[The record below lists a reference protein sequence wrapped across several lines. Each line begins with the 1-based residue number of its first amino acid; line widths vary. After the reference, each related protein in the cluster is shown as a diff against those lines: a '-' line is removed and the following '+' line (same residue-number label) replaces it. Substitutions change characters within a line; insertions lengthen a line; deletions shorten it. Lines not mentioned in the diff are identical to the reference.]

1 MQSNMNSASI
11 ARVQEGMRVVDAT
24 GEEVG
29 KVAYVKMGDPE
40 AVTVRGNE
48 PGATGPTGRFADV
61 VAPGDREPD
70 VPDPLR
76 TNLLRTGFIKIK
88 GHGLFAKDR
97 YVSIER
103 VRDVLDD
110 EVRLDVAKDSLDKE
124 A

>member
-1 MQSNMNSASI
+1 MHSDMNSAAI
-11 ARVQEGMRVVDAT
+11 ARVQEGMRVLDTT

-29 KVAYVKMGDPE
+29 QVAYVKMGDPE
-40 AVTVRGNE
+40 AVTTQGNQ
-48 PGATGPTGRFADV
+48 PGGTGLLEGFADV
-61 VAPGDREPD
+61 TPGGHEPH

-88 GHGLFAKDR
+88 GHGLFARDR

-103 VRDVLDD
+103 IRDVSDREL
-110 EVRLDVAKDSLDKE
+110 RLDVATASLEKE

>member
-1 MQSNMNSASI
+1 MQSNMNSATI

-40 AVTVRGNE
+40 AVTTQGNE
-48 PGATGPTGRFADV
+48 PTATGLTERFAEV
-61 VAPGDREPD
+61 VAPGGREPD
-70 VPDPLR
+70 MPDPLR

-88 GHGLFAKDR
+88 GHGLFAKDH

-103 VRDVLDD
+103 VRDVSGD
-110 EVRLDVAKDSLDKE
+110 EVRLDVAKDSLEKE

>member
-1 MQSNMNSASI
+1 MHSNMNSATI
-11 ARVQEGMRVVDAT
+11 ARVHEDMRVVDAT
-24 GEEVG
+24 GEEIG

-40 AVTVRGNE
+40 AVTTQGNE
-48 PGATGPTGRFADV
+48 PRVTGLTERFADV
-61 VAPGDREPD
+61 VAPGDGEPD

-97 YVSIER
+97 YVAIQR
-103 VRDVLDD
+103 VRDVVDD
-110 EVRLDVAKDSLDKE
+110 EVRLDVAKDSLEKE

>member
-40 AVTVRGNE
+40 AATTQGNE
-48 PGATGPTGRFADV
+48 PVAPGLTERFADV
-61 VAPGDREPD
+61 VAPGGRVPD

>member
-1 MQSNMNSASI
+1 MHSNVNSATI

-24 GEEVG
+24 GEDLG

-40 AVTVRGNE
+40 AVTTQGNE
-48 PGATGPTGRFADV
+48 TRATGLTEGFADV
-61 VAPGDREPD
+61 VAPGGREPD
-70 VPDPLR
+70 MPDPVR
-76 TNLLRTGFIKIK
+76 TNLLRTGFVKIK

-110 EVRLDVAKDSLDKE
+110 EVRLDVGKDSLEKE

>member
-1 MQSNMNSASI
+1 MQSNMNSATI
-11 ARVQEGMRVVDAT
+11 ARVQQGMRVVDAT

-40 AVTVRGNE
+40 AVTTHGNE
-48 PGATGPTGRFADV
+48 PRATGLTERFADV
-61 VAPGDREPD
+61 VAPSGREPD
-70 VPDPLR
+70 VPDPVR
-76 TNLLRTGFIKIK
+76 SNLLRTGFIKIK

-103 VRDVLDD
+103 VRDCLDD
-110 EVRLDVAKDSLDKE
+110 EVRLDVAKDNLEKE

>member
-1 MQSNMNSASI
+1 MHSNMNSATI

-40 AVTVRGNE
+40 AVTTQGNQ
-48 PGATGPTGRFADV
+48 PGATGLTEGFVDV
-61 VAPGDREPD
+61 LAPGGREPD

-76 TNLLRTGFIKIK
+76 TNLLRTGFVKIK
-88 GHGLFAKDR
+88 GHGLFARDR
-97 YVSIER
+97 YISVER
-103 VRDVLDD
+103 VRDVSSDAIH
-110 EVRLDVAKDSLDKE
+110 LDVAKDSLEKE